1 VEDEDQIRKAA
12 LSSTRFGGVVAR
24 ETGSTIGKMLY
35 GFVFVVVLPLLPIAW
50 ASLTKKRVTLP
61 TFELFQSAWSSQSV
75 ALP

>member
-1 VEDEDQIRKAA
+1 
-12 LSSTRFGGVVAR
+12 
-24 ETGSTIGKMLY
+24 MLY